1 MPAPDSMMAKLAVV
15 RAVRLTPVLAPTAST
30 WLAIWSPVAPTAI
43 EIVLLPRLPAS
54 VRFCASTLLAGAVP
68 TTAVAASMSPLLAM
82 VLAPM
87 LVAREL
93 AMLIEMVSLA
103 LEPTWKASV
112 PKVPSSSLRPP
123 KVVVS
128 AMRLISCCSCDTS
141 ACSAARSV
149 PDWLPLARGIVL
161 GAVDAQARGQPLQRG
176 RQRLPALVEVAL
188 GVQRRDVRVDDL
200 RHGASRVLVS
210 WCLASGLFVQEQA

>member
-1 MPAPDSMMAKLAVV
+1 
-15 RAVRLTPVLAPTAST
+15 
-30 WLAIWSPVAPTAI
+30 
-43 EIVLLPRLPAS
+43 
-54 VRFCASTLLAGAVP
+54 
-68 TTAVAASMSPLLAM
+68 MSPLLAM

-128 AMRLISCCSCDTS
+128 AMRLISCCSCETS

-149 PDWLPLARGIVL
+149 PDWLPLADWIDSSRMRCSSSPVSASAPSAVCDSEMPSLALRTAWFRPRICEVKRLLMASPAASSLALLMRRPEDSRCSEVASDCPLLSRLRCAFSDGMFVL
-161 GAVDAQARGQPLQRG
+161 MICGMVRLRSAAPAGAQCWLSSVSLDGQP
-176 RQRLPALVEVAL
+176 PIAAL
-188 GVQRRDVRVDDL
+188 
-200 RHGASRVLVS
+200 ASRIGAGRRKL
-210 WCLASGLFVQEQA
+210 

>member
-1 MPAPDSMMAKLAVV
+1 
-15 RAVRLTPVLAPTAST
+15 
-30 WLAIWSPVAPTAI
+30 
-43 EIVLLPRLPAS
+43 
-54 VRFCASTLLAGAVP
+54 LAGAVP

-128 AMRLISCCSCDTS
+128 AMRLISCCSCET
-141 ACSAARSV
+141 
-149 PDWLPLARGIVL
+149 
-161 GAVDAQARGQPLQRG
+161 
-176 RQRLPALVEVAL
+176 
-188 GVQRRDVRVDDL
+188 
-200 RHGASRVLVS
+200 
-210 WCLASGLFVQEQA
+210 